1 MERPQKD
8 ENQIKIRFH
17 IFTPCV
23 LPDIMQVRKAV
34 ESMKK
39 KKEPRYYIVRIK
51 DNFTPGRFLWEVL
64 KFCIKGFLIVIFLIL
79 LFRFW

>member
-1 MERPQKD
+1 
-8 ENQIKIRFH
+8 
-17 IFTPCV
+17 
-23 LPDIMQVRKAV
+23 MQVRKAV

-64 KFCIKGFLIVIFLIL
+64 KFCIKGFLIVNFQIL